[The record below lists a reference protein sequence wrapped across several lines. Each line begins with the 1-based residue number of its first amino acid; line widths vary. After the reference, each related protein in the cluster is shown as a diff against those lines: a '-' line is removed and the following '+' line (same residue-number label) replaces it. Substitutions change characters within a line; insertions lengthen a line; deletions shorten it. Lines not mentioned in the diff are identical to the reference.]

1 MANNL
6 GLAHLQSLKV
16 TSLLV
21 HALTKQALARQ
32 AIEKQAHAFGGLNVE
47 DKFFTPHEIYF
58 IGNLQHIN
66 KLWIFEKTSFKA
78 QKSLYSQND
87 VEACGPKPKEI
98 LSHQI
103 P

>member
-1 MANNL
+1 M
-6 GLAHLQSLKV
+6 
-16 TSLLV
+16 

-66 KLWIFEKTSFKA
+66 KL
-78 QKSLYSQND
+78 
-87 VEACGPKPKEI
+87 
-98 LSHQI
+98 
-103 P
+103 